1 MVVLEDGRR
10 FRVDTEEVARL
21 GLEPGLILAPPML
34 GLLQTRDGYRRARE
48 AALRL
53 LSARPRSTAEVRARL
68 HRAGVSPDSASA
80 AITDL
85 VRDGYLDDLEF
96 ARAWVRS
103 RVSIKTCGSLL
114 LRSELRE
121 KGVAPSLIEQAI
133 READGEE
140 DAAVAEE
147 RRARELAERR
157 LRAYTRLAWDVRIRR
172 LAGMLQRRGFTAS
185 TIARVLR
192 AVQRSSRGETSDA

>member
-1 MVVLEDGRR
+1 MVVLDDGRR
-10 FRVDTEEVARL
+10 LRVDAEEIARL
-21 GLEPGLILAPPML
+21 GLEPGLILAPPAL
-34 GLLQTRDGYRRARE
+34 ARLQSRDGYRRARE

-53 LSARPRSTAEVRARL
+53 LGTRPRSTSEVRARL
-68 HRAGVSPDSASA
+68 RRAGVPSEPASS

-85 VRDGYLDDLEF
+85 IKDGYLDDLEF

-103 RVSIKTCGSLL
+103 RVAVKACGALR

-121 KGVAPSLIEQAI
+121 KGVAVSLIEQAI

-140 DAAVAEE
+140 DAAAAEE
-147 RRARELAERR
+147 RRARDLAERR
-157 LRAYTRLAWDVRIRR
+157 LRAYASLGWDVRIRR
-172 LAGMLQRRGFTAS
+172 LAGMLQRRGFAAS

-192 AVQRSSRGETSDA
+192 AVQRSSRGETSNA